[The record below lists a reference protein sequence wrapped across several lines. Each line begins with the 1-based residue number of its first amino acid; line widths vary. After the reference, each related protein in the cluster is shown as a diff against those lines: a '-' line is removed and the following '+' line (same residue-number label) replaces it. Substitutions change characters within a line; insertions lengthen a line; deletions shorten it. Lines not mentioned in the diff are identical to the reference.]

1 MTSEGDIAVFRSL
14 GLNDAVVAPLAKNAK
29 LSAKL
34 MEVVKGAGL
43 ATTGCDPVMGN
54 LLYHVAAKM
63 KDSLGSHRGF
73 LGKHIAAGNLR
84 LNSQVCTPATTDAHA
99 PDSMTTT

>member
-43 ATTGCDPVMGN
+43 ATSGCDPVMGN

-84 LNSQVCTPATTDAHA
+84 LNSQVCCHHRCTRTG
-99 PDSMTTT
+99 